1 MVRIF
6 TNFFIGMAIC
16 IIVFEFVYFLSKKKK
31 QIPPLKYLYLS
42 GILGGMFA
50 IFPTILSL
58 TLNINLSGNACNIFF
73 FNCYIQEMDNFYF
86 ILLSKMLNNVIGGM
100 SISLMLFELM
110 YLYNKK
116 IRGAP
121 SILYFYFFS
130 FSGVIISLI
139 PSLLRFFLSYE
150 MPEFVCNMFFF
161 NCLIQ
166 KLDPTGS
173 EIFSF
178 IFFFLFFI
186 TTIIVTLLIKREK
199 PNYMLPTID

>member
-1 MVRIF
+1 
-6 TNFFIGMAIC
+6 MALC
-16 IIVFEFVYFLSKKKK
+16 IIVFEIIYFISRKKK
-31 QIPPLKYLYLS
+31 QIPPLKYLYLT
-42 GILGGMFA
+42 GILGGLFA
-50 IFPTILSL
+50 IFPTIISF
-58 TLNINLSGNACNIFF
+58 TGINLSGQMCNIFF
-73 FNCYIQEMDNFYF
+73 FNCYIQEMDEYYF
-86 ILLSKMLNNVIGGM
+86 ALMSKLLNNVIGGM

-130 FSGVIISLI
+130 FSGVVISLI
-139 PSLLRFFLSYE
+139 PTLLRFTVNYE

-166 KLDPTGS
+166 KLDPAGS